1 MPRPHARADGPAVGA
16 SALHTPG
23 LDLASQP
30 PRMDALRRQSV
41 GFSVSS
47 LVSSIKLGPQ
57 ILAHRKIPK
66 YSDPSLGCA
75 SRTNTRDTMSGQALR
90 TLKGHTSTI
99 YSVSLS
105 FDGKLLASSSVS
117 RGSREWGGSCCSQPQ
132 PA

>member
-1 MPRPHARADGPAVGA
+1 MQEPMDRQLVPVPCTHLDWILLTAPPAWMRYGD
-16 SALHTPG
+16 SLWDFLFLPW
-23 LDLASQP
+23 LLQSIL
-30 PRMDALRRQSV
+30 ALRSWHIEK
-41 GFSVSS
+41 S
-47 LVSSIKLGPQ
+47 PNYY
-57 ILAHRKIPK
+57 

-117 RGSREWGGSCCSQPQ
+117 RGSREWGESCCSQPQ